1 VADATAQTL
10 RTADGRTLC
19 FADWGPPHGYPVL
32 ALHGS
37 PGSRLNRN
45 RPKLLQALGGRL
57 ITYDRP
63 GYGRSDRK
71 PGRTAVDCVPDIETL
86 ADALGLERFAVLGGS
101 TGAPHA
107 LAVGARLG
115 VRLTR
120 LGCFAP
126 FAPLPALG
134 WAKWSKLQDKQ
145 TRRYLETCE
154 RGERAATEFLSG
166 IDAEKRAQAAPGTPR
181 ERIVTEQT
189 LNGVGGWVDDELAM
203 LSPWGFEPR
212 EISVPTAIWCNPR
225 DTVTPLNH
233 AEWLAATIPGA
244 VLVAS
249 VGAPGHVRLSDPDA
263 TWTRVYSWLLGEDVA
278 PERIGRFHR
287 LAIRIAGRSRL

>member
-1 VADATAQTL
+1 MADATAQIL
-10 RTADGRTLC
+10 RTADDRTLC
-19 FADWGPPHGYPVL
+19 FADWGPEDGYPVL

-71 PGRTAVDCVPDIETL
+71 PGRRAVDCVADIEAL
-86 ADALGLERFAVLGGS
+86 ANALGIGEFAVLGGS

-115 VRLTR
+115 GRLSR

-134 WAKWSKLQDKQ
+134 WTRWSRLQDKQ
-145 TRRYLETCE
+145 TRRYLEMCR
-154 RGERAATEFLSG
+154 RGELPAMEFLSG
-166 IDAEKRAQAAPGTPR
+166 IDAQKRAQAAPGTPR
-181 ERIVTEQT
+181 ETIVTEQT
-189 LNGVGGWVDDELAM
+189 LNGVGGWVDDELAV
-203 LSPWGFEPR
+203 LSPWGFEPG
-212 EISVPTAIWCNPR
+212 EVAVPTAIWCNPR

-233 AEWLAATIPGA
+233 AEWLAAAIPGA
-244 VLVAS
+244 VLVPS
-249 VGAPGHVRLSDPDA
+249 TNAPGHARLEDPDA
-263 TWTRVYSWLLGEDVA
+263 AWTGVYSWLLGADVA
-278 PERIGRFHR
+278 PQRIGPLRR
-287 LAIRIAGRSRL
+287 LAIEMARRSRL